1 MLLPKHK
8 HQHSTLLA
16 LPRGIVLA
24 GLAPPKQWHNIGGH
38 LPPATS
44 RKPTLESYDF
54 HPAYLNSSLRMI
66 SPRLFIA
73 MTIVVSAS
81 CRGSIRALPVLSQ
94 QRKPWSTSSS
104 PSILLGFVPHRR
116 QVHLPSRKLFERPA
130 ATSSLDDAS
139 DERSKNQ
146 RISSISSV
154 SGPIYELK
162 GVPTVK
168 LFTKQGC
175 TLCDKVKDVS
185 STFLSKSNWLCT
197 LPSCRHFLSNM
208 LSLPFLV
215 GTRISTRSS
224 ATLIDTSRYY
234 R

>member
-1 MLLPKHK
+1 
-8 HQHSTLLA
+8 
-16 LPRGIVLA
+16 
-24 GLAPPKQWHNIGGH
+24 
-38 LPPATS
+38 
-44 RKPTLESYDF
+44 
-54 HPAYLNSSLRMI
+54 MI

-175 TLCDKVKDVS
+175 TLCDKVKDALESVREVQPHS
-185 STFLSKSNWLCT
+185 LIQVDITDDDKQEWFSKYKYDIPVLHINDIYWTKHRLSIEDAIA
-197 LPSCRHFLSNM
+197 
-208 LSLPFLV
+208 
-215 GTRISTRSS
+215 GISEACAGDFS
-224 ATLIDTSRYY
+224 ARRGEPDASRLEHKH
-234 R
+234 